1 MLISLACGFGIY
13 LGLHFGVLALLPFS
27 IFGAGALLASSWMA
41 GQDLFVSASGLILP
55 LIFLQAG
62 YFLGLISREA
72 YAQVLTRLNIS
83 QSKQA

>member
-1 MLISLACGFGIY
+1 
-13 LGLHFGVLALLPFS
+13 
-27 IFGAGALLASSWMA
+27 
-41 GQDLFVSASGLILP
+41 LP

-62 YFLGLISREA
+62 YFLGLISREV